1 MLRKMYNWCVAAA
14 GKPHATWT
22 LGTVSFV
29 ESSFFPIPP
38 DAMLL
43 PMSLARPDRAYH
55 FATVCTL
62 TSVAGGILGYAIG
75 YYLYEL
81 LGLWLMQLYGYG
93 AKIEWF
99 QQQYREWG
107 AWFILIKGL
116 TPIPYK
122 LVTIVSGFAHYP
134 ILPFILLSFAHAR
147 HALLR
152 RGVRVPPLR
161 RSRARDH
168 REASG
173 TVGHHLCGRARGRD
187 RRGGLPGLSLR
198 RIESSMEGQKSHFR
212 HGGAYQ
218 RLWNRGG
225 AGGRQAI
232 VPYADDLVDPQQQSG
247 LDLDSALMDRRIRL
261 ADCRRWQA
269 A

>member
-1 MLRKMYNWCVAAA
+1 MYNWCVAAA

-43 PMSLARPDRAYH
+43 PMSLARPDRAYY
-55 FATVCTL
+55 FAMVCTL

-75 YYLYEL
+75 YFLYES

-122 LVTIVSGFAHYP
+122 LVTIVSGFAMYP
-134 ILPFILLSFAHAR
+134 ILPFIVLSLITRGAR
-147 HALLR
+147 FFVVAFVCHR
-152 RGVRVPPLR
+152 YGD
-161 RSRARDH
+161 RAREIIEK
-168 REASG
+168 RLEMWA
-173 TVGHHLCGRARGRD
+173 TIFAVVVVVG
-187 RRGGLPGLSLR
+187 
-198 RIESSMEGQKSHFR
+198 
-212 HGGAYQ
+212 
-218 RLWNRGG
+218 
-225 AGGRQAI
+225 I
-232 VPYADDLVDPQQQSG
+232 VAAVYLV
-247 LDLDSALMDRRIRL
+247 
-261 ADCRRWQA
+261 
-269 A
+269 

>member
-1 MLRKMYNWCVAAA
+1 MLRKMYNWCVVAA

-55 FATVCTL
+55 FAAVCTL
-62 TSVAGGILGYAIG
+62 TSVAGGLLGYAIG
-75 YYLYEL
+75 YFLYES

-122 LVTIVSGFAHYP
+122 LVTISAGLAHFDLFTFIWASIVTRGARFFLEALVLKFYGP
-134 ILPFILLSFAHAR
+134 AILAEVERRLTFYTLL
-147 HALLR
+147 LL
-152 RGVRVPPLR
+152 GVLIGVVVLLK
-161 RSRARDH
+161 
-168 REASG
+168 
-173 TVGHHLCGRARGRD
+173 V
-187 RRGGLPGLSLR
+187 
-198 RIESSMEGQKSHFR
+198 F
-212 HGGAYQ
+212 
-218 RLWNRGG
+218 
-225 AGGRQAI
+225 
-232 VPYADDLVDPQQQSG
+232 
-247 LDLDSALMDRRIRL
+247 
-261 ADCRRWQA
+261 
-269 A
+269 

>member
-55 FATVCTL
+55 FALVCTL

-75 YYLYEL
+75 YFLYES
-81 LGLWLMQLYGYG
+81 LGLWLIKLYGYG
-93 AKIEWF
+93 AKVEWF
-99 QQQYREWG
+99 QEQYREWG

-134 ILPFILLSFAHAR
+134 ILPFIVLSLITRGAR
-147 HALLR
+147 FFIVAFVCHR
-152 RGVRVPPLR
+152 YGD
-161 RSRARDH
+161 RAREIIEK
-168 REASG
+168 RLEMWAIIFAVVLV
-173 TVGHHLCGRARGRD
+173 VG
-187 RRGGLPGLSLR
+187 
-198 RIESSMEGQKSHFR
+198 
-212 HGGAYQ
+212 
-218 RLWNRGG
+218 
-225 AGGRQAI
+225 I
-232 VPYADDLVDPQQQSG
+232 V
-247 LDLDSALMDRRIRL
+247 
-261 ADCRRWQA
+261 A
-269 A
+269 AVYLL